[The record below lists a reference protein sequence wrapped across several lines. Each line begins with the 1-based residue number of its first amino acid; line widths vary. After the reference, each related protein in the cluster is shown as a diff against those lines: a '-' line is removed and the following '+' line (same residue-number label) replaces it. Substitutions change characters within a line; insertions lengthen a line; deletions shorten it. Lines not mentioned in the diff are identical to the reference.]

1 MLFFKQALSVPLG
14 SMHIV
19 SRLTLLF
26 HIGKESLLKSPSFI
40 HSLFRQISARLNSK
54 VKIVKTR
61 QKPLE
66 SLGSSK
72 TSQIL

>member
-26 HIGKESLLKSPSFI
+26 HIGGESLLNSPSFI
-40 HSLFRQISARLNSK
+40 HSWFRHILARLAK
-54 VKIVKTR
+54 VKIVENR
-61 QKPLE
+61 QITVT
-66 SLGSSK
+66 GG
-72 TSQIL
+72 